1 VLNIIAIM
9 SNGFWIS
16 KKHRW
21 KFRKTIRN
29 YDLPDEKKR
38 TAVRA
43 AVPLCGAIN
52 GVLGEI
58 P

>member
-1 VLNIIAIM
+1 ML
-9 SNGFWIS
+9 NGFWIS
-16 KKHRW
+16 KKHRRES
-21 KFRKTIRN
+21 KKTSRN

-43 AVPLCGAIN
+43 AVPLRGAIN